1 MTFIQTELVHGLIH
15 LTDTFMTIRLVDRI
29 FRKQRSK
36 WHRAEFCFGIFLLV
50 LLKTRTGFES
60 QTSSIEKVII
70 FTHSAKPQKYH
81 QRIYSVN
88 TLKVVVIIL
97 WGIHFE
103 AKINAGSFI
112 KLHVVKHLT
121 KLHQFL
127 YKPLFIQL
135 QVVGSIYLLFK
146 NMLSG

>member
-29 FRKQRSK
+29 FRKQQSK
-36 WHRAEFCFGIFLLV
+36 WHRAEFCFGIFYWFC
-50 LLKTRTGFES
+50 LKREQDLSHKCLPSKRSLHIQQNLRNTTKE
-60 QTSSIEKVII
+60 
-70 FTHSAKPQKYH
+70 
-81 QRIYSVN
+81 IYSVN

-97 WGIHFE
+97 RGIHFE
-103 AKINAGSFI
+103 AKINAGRFI
-112 KLHVVKHLT
+112 KRHVVKHLT

-146 NMLSG
+146 NMLYG